1 MKLGAEIPLGRS
13 AQIVRS
19 LLSEGWQA
27 TTSFEASG
35 RYWQFFRHPNGNK
48 MVVKYFEGL
57 FTYYKN
63 GKKLKE
69 ERYDVRLQAVRPV
82 RRKMH

>member
-1 MKLGAEIPLGRS
+1 MKLGAEFPLGRG

-27 TTSFEASG
+27 TYSIEVSG
-35 RYWQFFRHPNGNK
+35 RYFQVFRHPNGNK
-48 MVVKYFEGL
+48 MIVKYYDGL

-63 GKKLKE
+63 GSMIKTSE
-69 ERYDVRLQAVRPV
+69 PQ
-82 RRKMH
+82 

>member
-1 MKLGAEIPLGRS
+1 MMLGAEIPLGRS

-19 LLSEGWQA
+19 LLSEGWRA

-35 RYWQFFRHPNGNK
+35 RYWQFFHHPNGNK
-48 MVVKYFEGL
+48 MAVKYFEGL

-63 GKKLKE
+63 GKKVKE
-69 ERYDVRLQAVRPV
+69 ERYYERLQAIRPV
-82 RRKMH
+82 KRKMH

>member
-1 MKLGAEIPLGRS
+1 MRLDAEIPLGRG

-19 LLSEGWQA
+19 LLSEGWQ
-27 TTSFEASG
+27 TTSSFEASG
-35 RYWQFFRHPNGNK
+35 RFWQFFHHPNGNN
-48 MVVKYFEGL
+48 MAVKNFNGL
-57 FTYYKN
+57 FTWYKN
-63 GKKLKE
+63 GKKVKE

>member
-1 MKLGAEIPLGRS
+1 MRLDAEIPLGRG

-27 TTSFEASG
+27 TSSFEASG
-35 RYWQFFRHPNGNK
+35 RFWQFFHHPNGNN
-48 MVVKYFEGL
+48 MAVKYFNGL
-57 FTYYKN
+57 FTWYKN
-63 GKKLKE
+63 GKKVKE

-82 RRKMH
+82 RRQVH